1 MSTSARLIS
10 EEDVRTKV
18 VTMWLAD
25 HGFGPQDISVEF
37 TFELRLGRNILVVDS
52 HNPVQARRGR
62 SHSAMFRPRTDVL
75 VRSRRDH
82 RNLLIIEVK
91 APDEPLDDDARE
103 QGISYARL
111 LREGGIAPFVI
122 LTNGNETHIYD
133 SISGE
138 RLTGVS
144 VPPDHPYA
152 RNGFRVTCDDLALR
166 AEALETL
173 ISLDADNLL
182 EFCHKQVECR
192 MQLLRSND
200 PFSGKKYIPQLYID
214 RPEAEHRLIELLDKD
229 QRNIVVLVGP
239 PQVGKTNFVC
249 HTVEKWLSEGK
260 PCLLFPA
267 IGMTRSLIEEIGDDF
282 DWIIGERGS
291 VYSLIHNRLLRILH
305 RTNQQL
311 IIFIDG
317 WNEPELELARTIDRD
332 SRKLSSIN
340 IRIVISMTHV
350 TASRLLL
357 DNVGNL
363 SFIAEAASISA
374 HSIPKIEA
382 SPDRVSNRWSV
393 VPIGKYTNRE
403 IKDAYS
409 KYTRIYGVKI
419 SNRHRKVSD
428 PFLLRIG
435 MEVFHG
441 KQLPDLL
448 DEPTLLEQSINRKAD
463 RAADVSSD
471 VVRMLL
477 SELAD
482 EMFLNGHPVD
492 QRVARK
498 RWGIPVG
505 VELPRGLFEAALLAK
520 MLRDHSLPALDF
532 YYGRER
538 DLVVAYW
545 ARQWPRITHCNPEA
559 MIAELSLAA
568 RSQVGVEALRW
579 FLKLPVNTEYLQ
591 SAAQNLSAYADGIV
605 RRIILSSLCASVSRK
620 SVIDGSWLR
629 DIVRKTMQDSDLL
642 VRVEAARLMALIT
655 KDDKELAS
663 VLSDDYE
670 LIEGL
675 LSIDEE
681 YPIVQE
687 SASDVVL
694 DALRLLHQ
702 QDAFGEEESSIS
714 SVLVKLANHPSS
726 TVRSGAIRALGGI
739 APKTL
744 LRTLSEKINALHP
757 RQLDPE
763 SRRLYQQGLMNVMSE
778 LQERYYG
785 SMCPG
790 WLDGRSNEELYYEY
804 TEMTPICVPVIMTY
818 LTEQSGRMLLSILES
833 LRPEDTFI
841 DDVRMMI
848 NDKLALRYQLSLPF
862 DDLNAKTSGT

>member
-18 VTMWLAD
+18 VTLWLAD
-25 HGFGPQDISVEF
+25 HGFGPEDISVEF

-52 HNPVQARRGR
+52 YNPVQARRGR
-62 SHSAMFRPRTDVL
+62 SHSSVFRPRADVL

-82 RNLLIIEVK
+82 RNLLIVEVK
-91 APDEPLDDDARE
+91 APDETLDDDARE

-122 LTNGNETHIYD
+122 LTNGKQTHIYD

-144 VPPDHPYA
+144 VPTDHPYA
-152 RNGFRVTCDDLALR
+152 RNGFRVTCDDLTLR

-182 EFCHKQVECR
+182 EFCHKQVDYR

-214 RPEAEHRLIELLDKD
+214 RPEAEHKLIELLDEG

-260 PCLLFPA
+260 PCLFFPA

-291 VYSLIHNRLLRILH
+291 AYSIIHNKLLRILH
-305 RTNQQL
+305 RIKKQL
-311 IIFIDG
+311 FIFIDG
-317 WNEPELELARTIDRD
+317 WNESELELARKIDQD
-332 SRKLSSIN
+332 SRKLSSN
-340 IRIVISMTHV
+340 NVRIIISMTHV
-350 TASRLLL
+350 AASRLLL

-363 SFIAEAASISA
+363 SFIAEAASVSA
-374 HSIPKIEA
+374 HSIPKIET
-382 SPDRVSNRWSV
+382 SPDQVSSHWSV
-393 VPIGKYTNRE
+393 VPIGNYSNRE
-403 IKDAYS
+403 IEDAYG
-409 KYTRIYGVKI
+409 KYARIYGVKV
-419 SNRHRKVSD
+419 SSRHIKVSD

-435 MEVFHG
+435 MELFHA

-463 RAADVSSD
+463 RAADVSSE
-471 VVRMLL
+471 VVLMLM

-492 QRVARK
+492 QRAARK
-498 RWGIPVG
+498 RWGISVG

-520 MLRDHSLPALDF
+520 MPRESSLPALEF

-538 DLVVAYW
+538 DFIVAYW
-545 ARQWPRITHCNPEA
+545 ARQWPKITRYNPEV

-568 RSQVGVEALRW
+568 RSQVGIEALQW
-579 FLKLPVNTEYLQ
+579 FLKLPVNTEYIQ
-591 SAAQNLSAYADGIV
+591 SAVQNMSVYTDGVI
-605 RRIILSSLCASVSRK
+605 RRIILSSLCESVSRK
-620 SVIDGSWLR
+620 SVADESWLR
-629 DIVRKTMQDSDLL
+629 DIVRKTMQDSDML

-655 KDDKELAS
+655 KDDQELAS
-663 VLSDDYE
+663 ILSDDYE

-681 YPIVQE
+681 YPIVQG
-687 SASDVVL
+687 SVSDIVL
-694 DALRLLHQ
+694 DALAFLHQ
-702 QDAFGEEESSIS
+702 EDSFGEEISSIS
-714 SVLVKLANHPSS
+714 RVLVALVDHSS
-726 TVRSGAIRALGGI
+726 SVVRSGAIRVLGRI
-739 APKTL
+739 APKMFL
-744 LRTLSEKINALHP
+744 EILSEKINILHP
-757 RQLDPE
+757 MKLDTE
-763 SRRLYQQGLMNVMSE
+763 LRNVYQEGLVSAIHNLEEV
-778 LQERYYG
+778 YYG
-785 SMCPG
+785 SYCPG
-790 WLDGRSNEELYYEY
+790 WLDSISVEELNLEY
-804 TEMTPICVPVIMTY
+804 TEMKSICLPIIRIY
-818 LTEQSGRMLLSILES
+818 SSEQSGQKLLSILES
-833 LRPEDTFI
+833 LRPEGTFI
-841 DDVRMMI
+841 DELGMLI

-862 DDLNAKTSGT
+862 DDLDAKTSGS